1 MVGIRDNLDLVLK
14 NGDSIRQNVT
24 AFKTIKDSDLL
35 RINEDIVEKLN
46 RRLHTRGV
54 ALPYKSA

>member
-1 MVGIRDNLDLVLK
+1 MVGIRDNLDLIFT

-35 RINEDIVEKLN
+35 RIANSTHKCNSE
-46 RRLHTRGV
+46 RHWR
-54 ALPYKSA
+54 